1 MTMLRTMT
9 AGLQCVEPERVKAD
23 FWQLCSTDEGMCF
36 CFKRAESKQI
46 GIEGATSCRDQRL
59 DTLSS
64 KAEFIHFRSSK
75 ETEFEDCAID

>member
-1 MTMLRTMT
+1 
-9 AGLQCVEPERVKAD
+9 
-23 FWQLCSTDEGMCF
+23 MCF